1 MAERLVH
8 DTGSRATFYTA
19 SDEPEP
25 ADLIRI
31 NLEASLLALAGKLQ
45 VGIHLTINQYSHVYM
60 CILQILLKLQIKAS
74 NNNSQLEQA
83 PSLVALLGKYEE
95 RLYSE
100 STDNSNQDT
109 EDQNTLAENNLSKNE
124 KNNRKWI
131 AELSPCLSKLISA
144 AQALVKTLRL
154 IHGVQRLK
162 EELPRSATAHSLQ
175 HRRDVCFS
183 QAVQLY
189 LHFFF
194 YIFK

>member
-1 MAERLVH
+1 
-8 DTGSRATFYTA
+8 
-19 SDEPEP
+19 
-25 ADLIRI
+25 
-31 NLEASLLALAGKLQ
+31 
-45 VGIHLTINQYSHVYM
+45 M